1 MRHLFT
7 KRLSILVIGVVSTI
21 YGVLSAGQA
30 GAKPGAPGDKMYTIT
45 DNVNMVLLFAS
56 VRNPGDGYV
65 NGLKQSDFHVFDDG
79 KPQTITE
86 FGGVDAPVSVGLV
99 LDDSGSMRSKRPEVV
114 LAGLAFAK
122 ESNSRDEFF
131 VVNFNNYVVNGLG
144 PNLPFTDDL
153 QKLRAALYFGT
164 PMGQTAL
171 YDAIAHALTHL
182 EQSSHKDR
190 TLIVVS
196 DGGDN
201 VSKTTLPEVLDLIQA
216 SRATVYTVGLY
227 DEYDTDRNPGVL
239 KRFSKIS
246 GGEFFQ
252 PSSMNDIIPIFQKIG
267 KDIRSRYT
275 IGYVPPALVNS
286 SKPVV
291 RTVKVTAV
299 NSGGKRLIVRTRTTY
314 TNMPFREVLHEE
326 REPSAQNQTNAASN
340 SLPNR

>member
-1 MRHLFT
+1 MRRLFT
-7 KRLSILVIGVVSTI
+7 QRLSILLLGV
-21 YGVLSAGQA
+21 
-30 GAKPGAPGDKMYTIT
+30 PGISSLLLFGYQTRAMPGDREYTIT

-56 VRNPGDGYV
+56 VRNPGSGYV
-65 NGLKQSDFHVFDDG
+65 SGLKKSDFQVFDDG

-86 FGGVDAPVSVGLV
+86 FGGLDAPVSVGLV

-114 LAGLAFAK
+114 MAGLAFAK
-122 ESNSRDEFF
+122 ESNPRDEFF

-144 PNLPFTDDL
+144 PNLPFTDNL
-153 QKLRAALYFGT
+153 QKLRAALYYGA

-182 EQSSHKDR
+182 EQSNHQDR

-201 VSKTTLPEVLDLIQA
+201 VSKTTLPEVLSLIQA
-216 SRATVYTVGLY
+216 SRATVYTIGLY
-227 DEYDTDRNPGVL
+227 DEYDTDRNPRVL
-239 KRFSKIS
+239 KKFSKIS

-252 PSSMNDIIPIFQKIG
+252 PYSMNDIIPILQKIG
-267 KDIRSRYT
+267 RDIRSRYT

-299 NSGGKRLIVRTRTTY
+299 NSSGKKLIVRTRTSY
-314 TNMPFREVLHEE
+314 TNMPFREALHEE
-326 REPSAQNQTNAASN
+326 RQTIAPSGTNAASN
-340 SLPNR
+340 SLPKR